1 MPESTRKSRI
11 KKGDTEVALIDH
23 AAAQSIREMREARGY
38 SPEALSAAIRDASKD
53 APWGDRGAV
62 DAHTIRRIEKHGHVP
77 GPRVQFVLSAFFG
90 MTPHEMWRPSSGRV
104 ATPRNRMA
112 A

>member
-1 MPESTRKSRI
+1 MPM
-11 KKGDTEVALIDH
+11 IDF
-23 AAAQSIREMREARGY
+23 AAAEAIREMRVELGF
-38 SPEALSAAIRDASKD
+38 SPEALAAAIKERAKD

-77 GPRVQFVLSAFFG
+77 GPRIQFVLAAFFDQS
-90 MTPHEMWRPSSGRV
+90 PHDIWQTRRYHRAKE
-104 ATPRNRMA
+104 A